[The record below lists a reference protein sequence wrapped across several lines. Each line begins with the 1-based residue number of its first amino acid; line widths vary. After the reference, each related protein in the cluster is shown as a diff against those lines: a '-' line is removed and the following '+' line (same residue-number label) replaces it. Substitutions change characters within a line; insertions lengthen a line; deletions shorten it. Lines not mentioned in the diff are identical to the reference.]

1 MRYKINKIGFL
12 NYWLYDEEEF
22 YFCDGKL
29 LLRGSNGSGKTVT
42 MVSVFPLLFDGNKN
56 PERFDTFGSR
66 DRKIEDYVLPQ
77 DSEQNENISYVY
89 MEFYNKEINKY
100 LTIGMGIKATRN
112 RSNDFWGFALTD
124 NRRIKNG
131 FSLYRNHLNKI
142 PLTKKECQIEVGV
155 GGEFVTTIKDY
166 KSMVNRLLFGFEN
179 DSMYSELINLMLQ
192 LRSPKLSKEYKPT
205 KLEEILSGV
214 LEPISDNDIQKMS
227 DSIENMNKYKE
238 IIADLTEENRV
249 LNVLKNNFYDYSD
262 NVLYTKAK
270 DYIDSTNILKE
281 REKEVL
287 TTEKKV
293 AELKED
299 IDNYNLEA
307 STIRLNLEEVTLQE
321 KEIDKQD
328 INSLIDSLNTYKT
341 RLQEALNNKENLEQK
356 LENKKDNLNIKE
368 LEIKKQ
374 EDELYSLEKLQKEK
388 IIELEN
394 NINDTHFLDLSNA
407 SLKVDT
413 LEFLSNDITDKRQII
428 KEVKEVVLKKDKLI
442 QNASVIESDIEKE
455 KNNVQKINLEKE
467 KLTTVLYEE
476 IDNIINYF
484 YGMQNNKVLI
494 INNEV
499 IEKIKTILK
508 RLEDTTKMEINDI
521 ITNIYFDLKKDL
533 NKALNVID
541 KNKLK
546 LNSKLEVLEE
556 KKNNIK
562 NIFENNI
569 DEEERKEYVK
579 NLNIDAKYLYEL
591 IEFKDNVSKD
601 IQRNLENALRGMG
614 LLQTLVIKD
623 NNVKSPKHLKSR
635 GNVTNSI
642 EKYFNIVDKDY
653 YNEVKN
659 ILESISTNDGDI
671 YIDEYGNYKMGL
683 IEGSIIN
690 NYDLKFIGSLKRE
703 EYINRL
709 TQDISEEMNIISA
722 NIDDLNK
729 DYHENLNN
737 INLLDEEYKNII
749 SFDKYLNCIKN
760 LKNLEQIIN
769 SSIAIINSKE
779 ESLANINSNINL
791 LDKEIITLKKD
802 YQGSVINEELDN
814 VSNILNELLVLIK
827 DVLNVYCNCKNI
839 ESTKNMLLN
848 TKEELE
854 FDIDSIRDDIIKND
868 ATINTINNQ
877 IAAINDS
884 LSQDKY
890 KNIIEVIEEIKT
902 KKSNLEARDKELI
915 MLLATAKN
923 ELEHQTTLLMTIKD
937 NLEEEKVINKAYYD
951 VFMMEYNLGYS
962 RNQNLDGDIIKWFK
976 NYKIEKVKSLND
988 ASDNFVDRLTDHLFK
1003 LQNYAGRKIY
1013 PFDNLEET
1021 VNNYTE
1027 KPEFKK
1033 RIANILINAKRID
1046 IEFRGKSGKILN
1058 ILELSDV
1065 LETDLA
1071 NNKSLLK
1078 EEDRKLF
1085 EDLLLNNVGD
1095 SIREK
1100 IRDSKKWV
1108 LEVKKIMEAMNT
1120 SSGLTFS
1127 IGWLG
1132 KSKDTEQ
1139 ELDTNEIVDIFN
1151 AEVEMLSD
1159 RDEAKIVEHFR
1170 SKIALEEDKY
1180 DEGEV
1185 NYIEVIK
1192 NVLDYRKW
1200 FQFKLYFKRAGGE
1213 RRELTDKEF
1222 SKFSG
1227 GEKAIAMYIPLFAG
1241 INAKFNAARSDAPRI
1256 IALDE
1261 AFAGVDDANIEDS
1274 FRILEEL
1281 DLDYIL
1287 TSQILWGDYKTI
1299 NSLAISELHHLPES
1313 DVISVM
1319 RFKWDGVKRSLIT
1332 NESEYEN

>member
-77 DSEQNENISYVY
+77 DSDQNENISYVY

-112 RSNDFWGFALTD
+112 RSNEFWGFALTD

-131 FSLYRNHLNKI
+131 FSLYKNHLNKV

-166 KSMVNRLLFGFEN
+166 KGMVNRLLFGFEN

-214 LEPISDNDIQKMS
+214 LEPIPDSDIQKMS

-238 IIADLTEENRV
+238 IIADLMEESRV
-249 LNVLKNNFYDYSD
+249 LNILKNNFYDYSD
-262 NVLYTKAK
+262 NVLYAKAK
-270 DYIDSTNILKE
+270 DYIDSTNTLKE

-287 TTEKKV
+287 ETEEKV
-293 AELKED
+293 AKLKEA
-299 IDNYNLEA
+299 ITSYNVEA
-307 STIRLNLEEVTLQE
+307 STIKLNLEEVTLQE

-341 RLQEALNNKENLEQK
+341 RLQEALNDKENLRQK
-356 LENKKDNLNIKE
+356 LENKKDNLNAKE
-368 LEIKKQ
+368 VEIKKR

-388 IIELEN
+388 IRELES
-394 NINDTHFLDLSNA
+394 NIMDTHFLDLSNA
-407 SLKVDT
+407 SLREDT
-413 LEFLSNDITDKRQII
+413 LEFLSNDIIDKKQII

-442 QNASVIESDIEKE
+442 QNVLVIENDIEKE
-455 KNNVQKINLEKE
+455 KNNVQKVNLEKE
-467 KLTTVLYEE
+467 KLTTLLYEE

-499 IEKIKTILK
+499 IEKIKVILK
-508 RLEDTTKMEINDI
+508 RLDDSTKMEINDI
-521 ITNIYFDLKKDL
+521 LTNIYFNLKRDL

-546 LNSKLEVLEE
+546 LNGKLEVLEE

-569 DEEERKEYVK
+569 AEEERKEYVK
-579 NLNIDAKYLYEL
+579 TLNIDAKYLYEL

-601 IQRNLENALRGMG
+601 IQENLENALRGMG

-623 NNVKSPKHLKSR
+623 NNVRSPKHLQSR
-635 GNVTNSI
+635 SKVINSI

-653 YNEVKN
+653 YDEVKS
-659 ILESISTNDGDI
+659 ILESISTHDGDI

-683 IEGSIIN
+683 IAGSIVN
-690 NYDLKFIGSLKRE
+690 SYDLKFIGSLKRE
-703 EYINRL
+703 EYINKL
-709 TQDISEEMNIISA
+709 TQDISEEIKLIVA

-729 DYHENLNN
+729 DYQENLNN
-737 INLLDEEYKNII
+737 IKLLDEEYKNII
-749 SFDKYLNCIKN
+749 SFDKYLDCIKN

-769 SSIAIINSKE
+769 NSIAIINSKE
-779 ESLANINSNINL
+779 ESLVNINNNINL
-791 LDKEIITLKKD
+791 LDKEIIAIKKD
-802 YQGSVINEELDN
+802 YQGSVINEELDS

-827 DVLNVYCNCKNI
+827 DILNVYYNSQNV
-839 ESTKNMLLN
+839 EATKNMLLN

-854 FDIDSIRDDIIKND
+854 FDIDAIRDDIIKNE
-868 ATINTINNQ
+868 ATINTMNNQ
-877 IAAINDS
+877 IDVINDR

-890 KNIIEVIEEIKT
+890 KNIIDLIEEIKT
-902 KKSNLEARDKELI
+902 KKSNLEAREKELI
-915 MLLATAKN
+915 TLLATAKN
-923 ELEHQTTLLMTIKD
+923 ELEHQTTLLMTFKN
-937 NLEEEKVINKAYYD
+937 NLEEEIVINKVYYD
-951 VFMMEYNLGYS
+951 VFIMEYNLGYS
-962 RNQNLDGDIIKWFK
+962 RNQNLDGDISKWFK

-1027 KPEFKK
+1027 IPELKK
-1033 RIANILINAKRID
+1033 RIVNILINAKRID

-1058 ILELSDV
+1058 ILELSDA
-1065 LETDLA
+1065 LEIDLV
-1071 NNKSLLK
+1071 NNKSLLN

-1108 LEVKKIMEAMNT
+1108 SEVKKIMEAMNT

-1139 ELDTNEIVDIFN
+1139 EMDTNEIVNIFN
-1151 AEVEMLSD
+1151 ADVSMLSD
-1159 RDEAKIVEHFR
+1159 NDEAKIVEHFR

-1180 DEGEV
+1180 DDGEV

-1319 RFKWDGVKRSLIT
+1319 RFKWDGVKRNLIT

>member
-77 DSEQNENISYVY
+77 DSDQNENISYVY

-112 RSNDFWGFALTD
+112 RSNEFWGFALTD

-131 FSLYRNHLNKI
+131 FSLYKNHLNKV

-214 LEPISDNDIQKMS
+214 LEPIPDNDIQKMS

-238 IIADLTEENRV
+238 IIADLMEESRV
-249 LNVLKNNFYDYSD
+249 LNILKNNFYDYSD
-262 NVLYTKAK
+262 NVLYAKAK
-270 DYIDSTNILKE
+270 DYIDSTNTLKE

-287 TTEKKV
+287 ETEEKV
-293 AELKED
+293 AKLKED
-299 IDNYNLEA
+299 ITSYNVEA
-307 STIRLNLEEVTLQE
+307 STIKLNLEEVTLQE
-321 KEIDKQD
+321 KELDKQD
-328 INSLIDSLNTYKT
+328 INSLIDSLNTYKI
-341 RLQEALNNKENLEQK
+341 RLQEALNDKENLRQK
-356 LENKKDNLNIKE
+356 LENKKDNLNAKE
-368 LEIKKQ
+368 LEIKKR

-388 IIELEN
+388 IRELES
-394 NINDTHFLDLSNA
+394 NIMDTHFLDLSNA
-407 SLKVDT
+407 SLREDT
-413 LEFLSNDITDKRQII
+413 LEFLSNDIIDKKQII

-442 QNASVIESDIEKE
+442 QNVLVIENDIEKE
-455 KNNVQKINLEKE
+455 KNNVQKVNLEKE
-467 KLTTVLYEE
+467 KLTTLLYEE

-484 YGMQNNKVLI
+484 YSMQNNKVLI

-499 IEKIKTILK
+499 IEKIKVILK
-508 RLEDTTKMEINDI
+508 RLDDSTKMEINDI
-521 ITNIYFDLKKDL
+521 LANIYFNLKRDL

-546 LNSKLEVLEE
+546 LNGKLEVLEE

-569 DEEERKEYVK
+569 AEEERKEYVK
-579 NLNIDAKYLYEL
+579 SLNVDAKYLYEL

-601 IQRNLENALRGMG
+601 IQENLENALRGMG

-623 NNVKSPKHLKSR
+623 NNVRSPKHLQSR
-635 GNVTNSI
+635 SKVINSI

-653 YNEVKN
+653 YDEVKS
-659 ILESISTNDGDI
+659 ILESISTRDGDI

-683 IEGSIIN
+683 IAGSIIN
-690 NYDLKFIGSLKRE
+690 SYDLKFIGSLKRE
-703 EYINRL
+703 EYINKL
-709 TQDISEEMNIISA
+709 TQDISEEIKLIVA

-729 DYHENLNN
+729 DYQENLNN
-737 INLLDEEYKNII
+737 IKLLDEEYKNII
-749 SFDKYLNCIKN
+749 SFDKYLDCIKN

-779 ESLANINSNINL
+779 ESLVNINNNINL
-791 LDKEIITLKKD
+791 LDKEIITIKKD
-802 YQGSVINEELDN
+802 YQGSVINEELDS

-827 DVLNVYCNCKNI
+827 DILNVYYNRQNI
-839 ESTKNMLLN
+839 ETTKNMLLN

-854 FDIDSIRDDIIKND
+854 FDIDAIRDDIIKNE
-868 ATINTINNQ
+868 ATINTMNNQ
-877 IAAINDS
+877 IDVINDR

-890 KNIIEVIEEIKT
+890 KNIIELIEEIKT
-902 KKSNLEARDKELI
+902 KKSNLEAREKELI
-915 MLLATAKN
+915 TLLATAKN
-923 ELEHQTTLLMTIKD
+923 ELEHQTTLLMTIKN
-937 NLEEEKVINKAYYD
+937 NLEEEIVINKVYYD
-951 VFMMEYNLGYS
+951 VFIMEYNLGYS
-962 RNQNLDGDIIKWFK
+962 RNQNLDGDISKWFK

-1003 LQNYAGRKIY
+1003 LQNYAARKTY

-1021 VNNYTE
+1021 VNNYTQI
-1027 KPEFKK
+1027 PELKK
-1033 RIANILINAKRID
+1033 RIVNILINAKRID

-1058 ILELSDV
+1058 ILELSDA
-1065 LETDLA
+1065 LEMDLV
-1071 NNKSLLK
+1071 NNKSLLN

-1108 LEVKKIMEAMNT
+1108 SEVKKIMEAMNT

-1139 ELDTNEIVDIFN
+1139 EMDTNEIVNIFN
-1151 AEVEMLSD
+1151 ADVSMLSD
-1159 RDEAKIVEHFR
+1159 NDEAKIVEHFR

-1180 DEGEV
+1180 DDGEV

-1319 RFKWDGVKRSLIT
+1319 RFKWDGVKRNLIT

>member
-77 DSEQNENISYVY
+77 DSDQNENISYVY

-112 RSNDFWGFALTD
+112 RSNEFWGFALTD

-131 FSLYRNHLNKI
+131 FSLYKNHLNKV

-155 GGEFVTTIKDY
+155 GGEFVTTTKDY

-214 LEPISDNDIQKMS
+214 LEPIPDSDIQKMS

-238 IIADLTEENRV
+238 IIADLMEESRV
-249 LNVLKNNFYDYSD
+249 LNILKNNFYDYSD
-262 NVLYTKAK
+262 NVLYAKAK
-270 DYIDSTNILKE
+270 DYIESTNTLKE

-287 TTEKKV
+287 ETEEKV
-293 AELKED
+293 AKLKED
-299 IDNYNLEA
+299 ITSYNVEA
-307 STIRLNLEEVTLQE
+307 STIKLNLEEVTLQE
-321 KEIDKQD
+321 KELDKQD
-328 INSLIDSLNTYKT
+328 INSLIDSLNTYKI
-341 RLQEALNNKENLEQK
+341 RLQEALNDKENLRQK
-356 LENKKDNLNIKE
+356 LENKKDNLNAKE
-368 LEIKKQ
+368 VEIKKR

-388 IIELEN
+388 IRELES
-394 NINDTHFLDLSNA
+394 NIMDTHFLDLSNA
-407 SLKVDT
+407 SLREDT
-413 LEFLSNDITDKRQII
+413 LEFLSNDIIDKKQII
-428 KEVKEVVLKKDKLI
+428 KEVKEIVLKKDKLI
-442 QNASVIESDIEKE
+442 QNVSIIENDIEKE
-455 KNNVQKINLEKE
+455 KNNVQKVNLEKE
-467 KLTTVLYEE
+467 KLTTLLYEE

-499 IEKIKTILK
+499 IEKIKVILK
-508 RLEDTTKMEINDI
+508 RLDDSTKMEINDI
-521 ITNIYFDLKKDL
+521 LTNIYFNLKRDL

-546 LNSKLEVLEE
+546 LNGKLEVLEE

-569 DEEERKEYVK
+569 AEEERKEYVK
-579 NLNIDAKYLYEL
+579 TLNVDAKYLYEL

-601 IQRNLENALRGMG
+601 IQENLENALRGMG

-623 NNVKSPKHLKSR
+623 NNVRSPKHLQSR
-635 GNVTNSI
+635 SKVINSI

-653 YNEVKN
+653 YDEVKS
-659 ILESISTNDGDI
+659 ILESISTHDGDI

-683 IEGSIIN
+683 IAGSIVN
-690 NYDLKFIGSLKRE
+690 SYDLKFIGSLKRE
-703 EYINRL
+703 EYINKL
-709 TQDISEEMNIISA
+709 TQDISEEIKLIVA

-729 DYHENLNN
+729 DYQENLNN
-737 INLLDEEYKNII
+737 IKLLDEEYKNII
-749 SFDKYLNCIKN
+749 SFDKYLDCIKN

-769 SSIAIINSKE
+769 NSIAIINSKE
-779 ESLANINSNINL
+779 ESLVNINNNINL
-791 LDKEIITLKKD
+791 LDKEIITIKKD
-802 YQGSVINEELDN
+802 YQGSVINEELDS

-827 DVLNVYCNCKNI
+827 DILNVYYNSQNI
-839 ESTKNMLLN
+839 ETTKNMLLN

-854 FDIDSIRDDIIKND
+854 FDIDAIRDDIIKNE
-868 ATINTINNQ
+868 ATINTMNNQ
-877 IAAINDS
+877 IDVINDR

-890 KNIIEVIEEIKT
+890 KNIIELIEEIKT
-902 KKSNLEARDKELI
+902 KKSNLEAREKELI
-915 MLLATAKN
+915 TLLATAKN
-923 ELEHQTTLLMTIKD
+923 ELEHQTTLLMTFKN
-937 NLEEEKVINKAYYD
+937 NLEEEIVINKVYYD
-951 VFMMEYNLGYS
+951 VFIMEYNLGYS
-962 RNQNLDGDIIKWFK
+962 RNQNLDGDISKWFK

-1021 VNNYTE
+1021 VNNYTQI
-1027 KPEFKK
+1027 PELKK
-1033 RIANILINAKRID
+1033 RIVNILINAKRID

-1058 ILELSDV
+1058 ILELSDA
-1065 LETDLA
+1065 LEMDLV
-1071 NNKSLLK
+1071 NNKSLLN

-1108 LEVKKIMEAMNT
+1108 SEVKKIMEAMNT

-1139 ELDTNEIVDIFN
+1139 EMDTNEIVNIFN
-1151 AEVEMLSD
+1151 ADVSMLSD
-1159 RDEAKIVEHFR
+1159 NDEAKIVEHFR

-1180 DEGEV
+1180 DDGEV

-1319 RFKWDGVKRSLIT
+1319 RFKWDGVKRNLIT

>member
-1 MRYKINKIGFL
+1 M
-12 NYWLYDEEEF
+12 
-22 YFCDGKL
+22 
-29 LLRGSNGSGKTVT
+29 
-42 MVSVFPLLFDGNKN
+42 
-56 PERFDTFGSR
+56 
-66 DRKIEDYVLPQ
+66 
-77 DSEQNENISYVY
+77 
-89 MEFYNKEINKY
+89 
-100 LTIGMGIKATRN
+100 
-112 RSNDFWGFALTD
+112 
-124 NRRIKNG
+124 
-131 FSLYRNHLNKI
+131 
-142 PLTKKECQIEVGV
+142 
-155 GGEFVTTIKDY
+155 
-166 KSMVNRLLFGFEN
+166 
-179 DSMYSELINLMLQ
+179 
-192 LRSPKLSKEYKPT
+192 
-205 KLEEILSGV
+205 
-214 LEPISDNDIQKMS
+214 
-227 DSIENMNKYKE
+227 
-238 IIADLTEENRV
+238 
-249 LNVLKNNFYDYSD
+249 
-262 NVLYTKAK
+262 
-270 DYIDSTNILKE
+270 
-281 REKEVL
+281 
-287 TTEKKV
+287 
-293 AELKED
+293 
-299 IDNYNLEA
+299 
-307 STIRLNLEEVTLQE
+307 
-321 KEIDKQD
+321 
-328 INSLIDSLNTYKT
+328 
-341 RLQEALNNKENLEQK
+341 
-356 LENKKDNLNIKE
+356 
-368 LEIKKQ
+368 
-374 EDELYSLEKLQKEK
+374 
-388 IIELEN
+388 
-394 NINDTHFLDLSNA
+394 
-407 SLKVDT
+407 
-413 LEFLSNDITDKRQII
+413 
-428 KEVKEVVLKKDKLI
+428 
-442 QNASVIESDIEKE
+442 
-455 KNNVQKINLEKE
+455 
-467 KLTTVLYEE
+467 
-476 IDNIINYF
+476 
-484 YGMQNNKVLI
+484 
-494 INNEV
+494 
-499 IEKIKTILK
+499 
-508 RLEDTTKMEINDI
+508 
-521 ITNIYFDLKKDL
+521 
-533 NKALNVID
+533 
-541 KNKLK
+541 
-546 LNSKLEVLEE
+546 
-556 KKNNIK
+556 
-562 NIFENNI
+562 
-569 DEEERKEYVK
+569 
-579 NLNIDAKYLYEL
+579 
-591 IEFKDNVSKD
+591 
-601 IQRNLENALRGMG
+601 
-614 LLQTLVIKD
+614 
-623 NNVKSPKHLKSR
+623 
-635 GNVTNSI
+635 
-642 EKYFNIVDKDY
+642 
-653 YNEVKN
+653 
-659 ILESISTNDGDI
+659 
-671 YIDEYGNYKMGL
+671 
-683 IEGSIIN
+683 
-690 NYDLKFIGSLKRE
+690 
-703 EYINRL
+703 
-709 TQDISEEMNIISA
+709 
-722 NIDDLNK
+722 
-729 DYHENLNN
+729 
-737 INLLDEEYKNII
+737 
-749 SFDKYLNCIKN
+749 
-760 LKNLEQIIN
+760 
-769 SSIAIINSKE
+769 
-779 ESLANINSNINL
+779 
-791 LDKEIITLKKD
+791 
-802 YQGSVINEELDN
+802 
-814 VSNILNELLVLIK
+814 NELLVLIK

-1180 DEGEV
+1180 DEGEI

-1200 FQFKLYFKRAGGE
+1200 FQFKLYFKRTGGE

-1319 RFKWDGVKRSLIT
+1319 RFKWDGVKRNLIT

>member
-1 MRYKINKIGFL
+1 
-12 NYWLYDEEEF
+12 
-22 YFCDGKL
+22 
-29 LLRGSNGSGKTVT
+29 
-42 MVSVFPLLFDGNKN
+42 
-56 PERFDTFGSR
+56 
-66 DRKIEDYVLPQ
+66 
-77 DSEQNENISYVY
+77 
-89 MEFYNKEINKY
+89 
-100 LTIGMGIKATRN
+100 
-112 RSNDFWGFALTD
+112 
-124 NRRIKNG
+124 
-131 FSLYRNHLNKI
+131 
-142 PLTKKECQIEVGV
+142 
-155 GGEFVTTIKDY
+155 
-166 KSMVNRLLFGFEN
+166 MVNRLLFGFEN

-388 IIELEN
+388 ITELEN
-394 NINDTHFLDLSNA
+394 NINDTHFLDLNNA
-407 SLKVDT
+407 SLKVET
-413 LEFLSNDITDKRQII
+413 LEFLGNDIIDKKQII

-1180 DEGEV
+1180 DEGEI

-1200 FQFKLYFKRAGGE
+1200 FQFKLYFKRTGGE

-1319 RFKWDGVKRSLIT
+1319 RFKWDGVKRNLIT

>member
-77 DSEQNENISYVY
+77 DSDQNENISYVY

-112 RSNDFWGFALTD
+112 RSNEFWGFALTD

-131 FSLYRNHLNKI
+131 FSLYKNHLNKV

-214 LEPISDNDIQKMS
+214 LEPIPDSDIQKMS

-238 IIADLTEENRV
+238 IIADLMEESRV
-249 LNVLKNNFYDYSD
+249 LNILKNNFYDYSD
-262 NVLYTKAK
+262 NVLYAKAK
-270 DYIDSTNILKE
+270 DYIESTNALKE

-287 TTEKKV
+287 ETEEKIAK
-293 AELKED
+293 LKEA
-299 IDNYNLEA
+299 ITSYNVEA
-307 STIRLNLEEVTLQE
+307 STIKLNLEEVTLQE

-341 RLQEALNNKENLEQK
+341 RLQEALNDKENLRQK
-356 LENKKDNLNIKE
+356 LENKKDNLNAKE
-368 LEIKKQ
+368 LEIKKR

-388 IIELEN
+388 IRELES
-394 NINDTHFLDLSNA
+394 NIMDTHFLDLNNA
-407 SLKVDT
+407 SLREDT
-413 LEFLSNDITDKRQII
+413 LEFLSNDIIDKKQII
-428 KEVKEVVLKKDKLI
+428 KEVKEIVLKKDKLI
-442 QNASVIESDIEKE
+442 QNVSVIENDIEKE
-455 KNNVQKINLEKE
+455 KNNVQKVNLEKE
-467 KLTTVLYEE
+467 KLTTLLYEE

-484 YGMQNNKVLI
+484 YSMQNNKVLI

-499 IEKIKTILK
+499 IEKIKVILK
-508 RLEDTTKMEINDI
+508 RLDDSTKMEINDI
-521 ITNIYFDLKKDL
+521 LTNIYFNLKRDL

-546 LNSKLEVLEE
+546 LNGKLEVLEE

-569 DEEERKEYVK
+569 AEEERKEYVK
-579 NLNIDAKYLYEL
+579 SLNVDAKYLYEL

-601 IQRNLENALRGMG
+601 IQENLENALRGMG

-623 NNVKSPKHLKSR
+623 NNVRSPKHLQSR
-635 GNVTNSI
+635 SKVANSI
-642 EKYFNIVDKDY
+642 DKYFDIVDKDY
-653 YNEVKN
+653 YDEVKS
-659 ILESISTNDGDI
+659 ILESISTRDGDI

-683 IEGSIIN
+683 IAGSIIN
-690 NYDLKFIGSLKRE
+690 SYDLKFIGSLKRE
-703 EYINRL
+703 EYINKL
-709 TQDISEEMNIISA
+709 TQDISEEIKLIVA

-729 DYHENLNN
+729 DYQENLNN
-737 INLLDEEYKNII
+737 IKLLDEEYKNII
-749 SFDKYLNCIKN
+749 SFDKYLDCIKN

-779 ESLANINSNINL
+779 ESLVNINNNINL
-791 LDKEIITLKKD
+791 LDKEIITIKKD
-802 YQGSVINEELDN
+802 YQGSVINEELDS

-827 DVLNVYCNCKNI
+827 DILNVYYNRQNI
-839 ESTKNMLLN
+839 ETTKNMLLN

-854 FDIDSIRDDIIKND
+854 FDIDAIRDDIIKNE
-868 ATINTINNQ
+868 ATINTMNNQ
-877 IAAINDS
+877 IDVINDR

-890 KNIIEVIEEIKT
+890 KNIIELIEEVKT
-902 KKSNLEARDKELI
+902 KKSNLEAREKELI
-915 MLLATAKN
+915 TLLATAKN
-923 ELEHQTTLLMTIKD
+923 ELEHQTTLLMTIK
-937 NLEEEKVINKAYYD
+937 NHLEEEIVINKVYYD
-951 VFMMEYNLGYS
+951 VFIMEYNLGYS
-962 RNQNLDGDIIKWFK
+962 RNQNLDGDISKWFK

-1021 VNNYTE
+1021 VNNYTQI
-1027 KPEFKK
+1027 PELKK
-1033 RIANILINAKRID
+1033 RIVNILINAKRID

-1058 ILELSDV
+1058 ILELSDA
-1065 LETDLA
+1065 LEMDLV
-1071 NNKSLLK
+1071 NNKSLLN

-1108 LEVKKIMEAMNT
+1108 SEVKKIMEAMNT

-1139 ELDTNEIVDIFN
+1139 EMDTNEIVNIFN
-1151 AEVEMLSD
+1151 ADVSMLSD
-1159 RDEAKIVEHFR
+1159 NDEAKIVEHFR

-1180 DEGEV
+1180 DDGEV

-1319 RFKWDGVKRSLIT
+1319 RFKWDGVKRNLIT

>member
-77 DSEQNENISYVY
+77 DSDQNENISYVY

-100 LTIGMGIKATRN
+100 LTIGIGIKATRN
-112 RSNDFWGFALTD
+112 RSNEFWGFALTD

-131 FSLYRNHLNKI
+131 FSLYKNHLNKI

-307 STIRLNLEEVTLQE
+307 STIRLNLEEVILQE

-791 LDKEIITLKKD
+791 IDKEIITLKKD

-1027 KPEFKK
+1027 KPELKK

-1180 DEGEV
+1180 DEGEI

>member
-77 DSEQNENISYVY
+77 DSDQNENISYVY

-112 RSNDFWGFALTD
+112 RSNEFWGFALTD

-131 FSLYRNHLNKI
+131 FSLYKNHLNKV

-214 LEPISDNDIQKMS
+214 LEPIPDSDIQKMS

-238 IIADLTEENRV
+238 IIADLMEESRV
-249 LNVLKNNFYDYSD
+249 LNILKNNFYDYSD
-262 NVLYTKAK
+262 NVLYAKAK
-270 DYIDSTNILKE
+270 DYIESTNALKE

-287 TTEKKV
+287 ETEEKIAK
-293 AELKED
+293 LKEA
-299 IDNYNLEA
+299 ITSYNVEA
-307 STIRLNLEEVTLQE
+307 STIKLNLEEVTLQE

-341 RLQEALNNKENLEQK
+341 RLQEALNDKENLRQK
-356 LENKKDNLNIKE
+356 LENKKDNLNAKE
-368 LEIKKQ
+368 VEIKKR

-388 IIELEN
+388 IRELES
-394 NINDTHFLDLSNA
+394 NIMDTHFLDLSNA
-407 SLKVDT
+407 SLREDT
-413 LEFLSNDITDKRQII
+413 LEFLSNDIIDKKQII

-442 QNASVIESDIEKE
+442 QNVLVIENDIEKE
-455 KNNVQKINLEKE
+455 KNNVQKVNLEKE
-467 KLTTVLYEE
+467 KLTTLLYEE

-484 YGMQNNKVLI
+484 YSMQNNKVLI

-499 IEKIKTILK
+499 IEKIKVILK
-508 RLEDTTKMEINDI
+508 RLDDSTKMEINDI
-521 ITNIYFDLKKDL
+521 LTNIYFNLKRDL

-546 LNSKLEVLEE
+546 LNGKLEVLEE

-569 DEEERKEYVK
+569 AEQERKEYVK
-579 NLNIDAKYLYEL
+579 SLNVDAKYLYEL

-601 IQRNLENALRGMG
+601 IQENLENALRGMG

-623 NNVKSPKHLKSR
+623 NNVRSPKHLQSR
-635 GNVTNSI
+635 SKVANSI
-642 EKYFNIVDKDY
+642 DKYFDIVDKDY
-653 YNEVKN
+653 YDEVKS
-659 ILESISTNDGDI
+659 ILESISTRDGDI

-683 IEGSIIN
+683 IAGSIIN
-690 NYDLKFIGSLKRE
+690 SYDLKFIGSLKRE
-703 EYINRL
+703 EYINKL
-709 TQDISEEMNIISA
+709 TQDISEEIKLIVA

-729 DYHENLNN
+729 DYQENLNN
-737 INLLDEEYKNII
+737 IKLLDEEYKNII
-749 SFDKYLNCIKN
+749 SFDKYLDCIKN

-769 SSIAIINSKE
+769 SGIAIINSKE
-779 ESLANINSNINL
+779 DSLVNINNNINL
-791 LDKEIITLKKD
+791 LDKEIITIKKD
-802 YQGSVINEELDN
+802 YQGSVINEELDS

-827 DVLNVYCNCKNI
+827 DILNVYYNRQNI
-839 ESTKNMLLN
+839 ETTKNMLLN

-854 FDIDSIRDDIIKND
+854 FDIDAIRDDIIKNE
-868 ATINTINNQ
+868 ATINTMNNQ
-877 IAAINDS
+877 IDVINDR

-890 KNIIEVIEEIKT
+890 KNIIELIEEIKT
-902 KKSNLEARDKELI
+902 KKSNLEAREKELI
-915 MLLATAKN
+915 TLLATAKN
-923 ELEHQTTLLMTIKD
+923 ELEHQTTLLMTIK
-937 NLEEEKVINKAYYD
+937 NHLEEEIVINKVYYD
-951 VFMMEYNLGYS
+951 VFIMEYNLGYS
-962 RNQNLDGDIIKWFK
+962 RNQNLDGDISKWFK

-1003 LQNYAGRKIY
+1003 LQNYAARKTY

-1021 VNNYTE
+1021 VNNYTQI
-1027 KPEFKK
+1027 PELKK
-1033 RIANILINAKRID
+1033 RIVNILINAKRID

-1058 ILELSDV
+1058 ILELSDA
-1065 LETDLA
+1065 LEMDLV
-1071 NNKSLLK
+1071 NNKSLLN

-1108 LEVKKIMEAMNT
+1108 SEVKKIMEAMNT

-1139 ELDTNEIVDIFN
+1139 EMDTNEIVNIFN
-1151 AEVEMLSD
+1151 ADVSMLSD
-1159 RDEAKIVEHFR
+1159 NDEAKIVEHFR

-1180 DEGEV
+1180 DDGEV

-1319 RFKWDGVKRSLIT
+1319 RFKWDGVKRNLIT

>member
-1 MRYKINKIGFL
+1 
-12 NYWLYDEEEF
+12 
-22 YFCDGKL
+22 
-29 LLRGSNGSGKTVT
+29 
-42 MVSVFPLLFDGNKN
+42 
-56 PERFDTFGSR
+56 
-66 DRKIEDYVLPQ
+66 
-77 DSEQNENISYVY
+77 
-89 MEFYNKEINKY
+89 
-100 LTIGMGIKATRN
+100 
-112 RSNDFWGFALTD
+112 
-124 NRRIKNG
+124 
-131 FSLYRNHLNKI
+131 
-142 PLTKKECQIEVGV
+142 
-155 GGEFVTTIKDY
+155 
-166 KSMVNRLLFGFEN
+166 MVNRLLFGFEN

-321 KEIDKQD
+321 KKIDKQD

-388 IIELEN
+388 ITELEN
-394 NINDTHFLDLSNA
+394 NINDTHFLDLNNA
-407 SLKVDT
+407 SLKVET
-413 LEFLSNDITDKRQII
+413 LEFLGNDIIDKKQII

-749 SFDKYLNCIKN
+749 SFDKYLNCIK
-760 LKNLEQIIN
+760 L
-769 SSIAIINSKE
+769 
-779 ESLANINSNINL
+779 
-791 LDKEIITLKKD
+791 
-802 YQGSVINEELDN
+802 
-814 VSNILNELLVLIK
+814 
-827 DVLNVYCNCKNI
+827 C
-839 ESTKNMLLN
+839 
-848 TKEELE
+848 
-854 FDIDSIRDDIIKND
+854 
-868 ATINTINNQ
+868 
-877 IAAINDS
+877 
-884 LSQDKY
+884 
-890 KNIIEVIEEIKT
+890 
-902 KKSNLEARDKELI
+902 
-915 MLLATAKN
+915 
-923 ELEHQTTLLMTIKD
+923 
-937 NLEEEKVINKAYYD
+937 
-951 VFMMEYNLGYS
+951 
-962 RNQNLDGDIIKWFK
+962 
-976 NYKIEKVKSLND
+976 
-988 ASDNFVDRLTDHLFK
+988 
-1003 LQNYAGRKIY
+1003 
-1013 PFDNLEET
+1013 
-1021 VNNYTE
+1021 
-1027 KPEFKK
+1027 
-1033 RIANILINAKRID
+1033 
-1046 IEFRGKSGKILN
+1046 
-1058 ILELSDV
+1058 
-1065 LETDLA
+1065 
-1071 NNKSLLK
+1071 
-1078 EEDRKLF
+1078 
-1085 EDLLLNNVGD
+1085 
-1095 SIREK
+1095 
-1100 IRDSKKWV
+1100 
-1108 LEVKKIMEAMNT
+1108 
-1120 SSGLTFS
+1120 
-1127 IGWLG
+1127 
-1132 KSKDTEQ
+1132 
-1139 ELDTNEIVDIFN
+1139 
-1151 AEVEMLSD
+1151 
-1159 RDEAKIVEHFR
+1159 
-1170 SKIALEEDKY
+1170 
-1180 DEGEV
+1180 
-1185 NYIEVIK
+1185 
-1192 NVLDYRKW
+1192 
-1200 FQFKLYFKRAGGE
+1200 
-1213 RRELTDKEF
+1213 
-1222 SKFSG
+1222 
-1227 GEKAIAMYIPLFAG
+1227 
-1241 INAKFNAARSDAPRI
+1241 
-1256 IALDE
+1256 
-1261 AFAGVDDANIEDS
+1261 
-1274 FRILEEL
+1274 
-1281 DLDYIL
+1281 
-1287 TSQILWGDYKTI
+1287 
-1299 NSLAISELHHLPES
+1299 
-1313 DVISVM
+1313 
-1319 RFKWDGVKRSLIT
+1319 
-1332 NESEYEN
+1332 